1 MVEQR
6 ASLARLLTASVVS
19 GIVLGIAARLVM
31 RFIALESGI
40 PGSYSLGGSLEVA
53 AFGAMLGTPLAFAFL
68 MLRLRVSMKAPW
80 VGLLFGL
87 IVFTML
93 SILRPPSAQSALA
106 GTPDTP
112 LSTALA
118 FALLFAVWG
127 IGLDLVSRRIL
138 PNKGRITQVTN

>member
-1 MVEQR
+1 MPQSR
-6 ASLARLLTASVVS
+6 ALARLLTVSVVS

-31 RFIALESGI
+31 RFIALESGL

-68 MLRLRVSMKAPW
+68 MLRRWFFIPPPW
-80 VGLLFGL
+80 AGLLFGL
-87 IVFTML
+87 ALFAVL

-112 LSTALA
+112 MATGLA
-118 FALLFAVWG
+118 FALLFVLWG
-127 IGLDLVSRRIL
+127 IGLDLIGRRLL
-138 PNKGRITQVTN
+138 PNKQRMAATTR